1 MIRGGPTDP
10 GLVPVLPPDTMRRT
24 TSMVISSPDG
34 FTAPLHLRATA
45 VDQYRSGAGS
55 VMTLRE
61 AGLTALLDRWTCRVA
76 TLAVQP
82 THALTDELV
91 GLSARHG
98 FRAELR
104 RVVAGLPEGDLRVQ
118 LLDDMPGSTIVGDY
132 PSLREGVNLPS
143 ETTSSDRHL
152 AMTDVCA
159 GWSSQGEAIT
169 AVRMRGGGPLLPPH
183 APVVGSAQRGVG
195 AVSYSAM
202 PPSSTRRLRILDV
215 SVLDSGEFQLNS
227 MFRDSFTILEDDG
240 LEERA
245 LHEYTVRAVLD
256 RTGDRFTESAAT
268 AHVLPWYECPG
279 AVASAGRLVGRRPS
293 ELRKLISL
301 TFNGTSTC
309 THLNDTLR
317 SLADSSV
324 LARELLVLA
333 SAAGSLGESPR

>member
-1 MIRGGPTDP
+1 
-10 GLVPVLPPDTMRRT
+10 
-24 TSMVISSPDG
+24 
-34 FTAPLHLRATA
+34 
-45 VDQYRSGAGS
+45 
-55 VMTLRE
+55 
-61 AGLTALLDRWTCRVA
+61 
-76 TLAVQP
+76 
-82 THALTDELV
+82 
-91 GLSARHG
+91 
-98 FRAELR
+98 
-104 RVVAGLPEGDLRVQ
+104 
-118 LLDDMPGSTIVGDY
+118 
-132 PSLREGVNLPS
+132 
-143 ETTSSDRHL
+143 
-152 AMTDVCA
+152 
-159 GWSSQGEAIT
+159 
-169 AVRMRGGGPLLPPH
+169 
-183 APVVGSAQRGVG
+183 
-195 AVSYSAM
+195 M